1 MYVKKRSKRKS
12 SLNQTSS
19 VEGQL
24 GVPRR
29 QPWVPAQRSGSRWVP
44 IVERVIRGSRR
55 VISASRGRRDVYC
68 MHRPPTGN
76 RCRAGSSVGPCA
88 GDGCR
93 GFPPWPSSWRSAA
106 SRATSPSR
114 WRQRRPAHKLRPLLR
129 AHRWLQ
135 VQSPQLRHP
144 PSEVWRGRSSDLSTP
159 LSDGLFCPNHRRL
172 ECGSLYM
179 HDKTEVSLNCGSF
192 SCASRMCAGHLCG
205 CVVHVE

>member
-1 MYVKKRSKRKS
+1 M
-12 SLNQTSS
+12 
-19 VEGQL
+19 EGQL

-44 IVERVIRGSRR
+44 VVERVIRGSRR

-88 GDGCR
+88 GGGCR

-106 SRATSPSR
+106 SRAASPSR

-172 ECGSLYM
+172 ECGSLDM
-179 HDKTEVSLNCGSF
+179 HDTTAQMPSAHSRGTRKAATIERDFSL
-192 SCASRMCAGHLCG
+192 
-205 CVVHVE
+205 VVHVERPALEPPVIRAEKPVR